1 MVAEKCLDCHR
12 PLADRIAAGE
22 GLHARPDHRRCES
35 CHIEHHGR
43 DFDLVFWGEAGR
55 DAFDHRLAGWPLEG
69 GHARAGCRDC
79 HRPEHIAGGELRAAG
94 VDLGRTFL
102 GLSTACAACH
112 EDEHRGQFAGRACA
126 DCHGMDGWRPAP
138 GFDHAATGFPLAGGH
153 AGVAC
158 AECHQEATDPAG
170 GATFRRF
177 AGVEHGAC
185 SDCHADP
192 HRGQF
197 AGRTCASCHSVEGW
211 ELVRGFDHE
220 RTRFPL
226 TGRHRQAACGECHPS
241 RRDPGTGRAS
251 RQFRGLDFDA
261 CSDCHADPHRGRL
274 GAVCSTC
281 HTTAG
286 WGGGDRTGFDHDRT
300 RFPLRGDH
308 ARLDC
313 GACHG
318 GSASGGVAVTI
329 AGRRLSGLTEAALDR
344 CATCHADPHAGQL
357 AARTGGCA
365 ECHTVDGFLPATF
378 GLEEHRATG
387 FPLEGAHRAV
397 PCDACHPK
405 VRRSELA
412 PGAGGAAGAVPP
424 LPSRRRPAAH
434 DGDALTTH
442 FRFASTRCAACHAD
456 PHGGEVDRW
465 IAAGGCE
472 SCHGMERWSEVAFD
486 HGETGFALT
495 GAHAEASCRSCH
507 GGEPA
512 GEPATL
518 GSDRLRFPGL
528 PTTCA
533 GCHGDPHAGQL
544 TDARPTSLAAL
555 PSSAC
560 TRCHHSTEKW
570 AELAFDHLRDAA
582 FALDGAH
589 ARLACAACHRRETGG
604 GVAFI
609 RYKPLPTACEG
620 CHATGQVVPRE
631 SDS

>member
-12 PLADRIAAGE
+12 PLRQRIAAGE

-43 DFDLVFWGEAGR
+43 EFDLIFWGEAGR
-55 DAFDHRLAGWPLEG
+55 DAFDHRLAGWPLQG
-69 GHARAGCRDC
+69 AHARAACRDC
-79 HRPEHIAGGELRAAG
+79 HRPEHVADPGLRAAG
-94 VDLGRTFL
+94 VDLSRTFL
-102 GLSTACAACH
+102 GLSTACTSCH
-112 EDEHRGQFAGRACA
+112 EDEHRGQFADRSCT
-126 DCHGMDGWRPAP
+126 DCHGIESWRPAP
-138 GFDHAATGFPLAGGH
+138 GFDHAETAFPLAGEH

-158 AECHQEATDPAG
+158 AGCHREARDPASG
-170 GATFRRF
+170 ETFRRF
-177 AGVEHGAC
+177 AGLEFGAC

-197 AGRTCASCHSVEGW
+197 AGRACSSCHSVEGW
-211 ELVRGFDHE
+211 DLVRGFDHD

-226 TGRHRQAACGECHPS
+226 TGRHRQTACGECHPR
-241 RRDPGTGRAS
+241 RRDPETGRTS
-251 RQFRGLDFDA
+251 RRFRGLEFGA

-274 GAVCSTC
+274 GDVCSSC

-286 WGGGDRTGFDHDRT
+286 WGSVDRAAFDHDRT

-308 ARLDC
+308 ARLEC

-318 GSASGGVAVTI
+318 GSPSGDVAVTI

-357 AARTGGCA
+357 GAHPGGCA
-365 ECHTVDGFLPATF
+365 ECHTVEGFLPATF
-378 GLEEHRATG
+378 GIDEHQATG
-387 FPLEGAHRAV
+387 FPLEGAHLAV

-405 VRRSELA
+405 VPRSELSA
-412 PGAGGAAGAVPP
+412 PDSPVEPIAAH
-424 LPSRRRPAAH
+424 RRRPTRGGAEP
-434 DGDALTTH
+434 TTR
-442 FRFASTRCAACHAD
+442 FRFASPRCAACHAD

-472 SCHGMERWSEVAFD
+472 SCHAVERWSDVTFD
-486 HGETGFALT
+486 HSVTGFALG

-507 GGEPA
+507 GAGAA
-512 GEPATL
+512 GESEGRGA
-518 GSDRLRFPGL
+518 DRLRFPGL

-533 GCHGDPHAGQL
+533 GCHGDPHLGQL
-544 TDARPTSLAAL
+544 TETRPASLAAL

-560 TRCHHSTEKW
+560 TRCHGSTESW
-570 AELAFDHLRDAA
+570 AADLAFDHRRDAA
-582 FALDGAH
+582 FVLDGAH
-589 ARLACAACHRRETGG
+589 GRLACAACHRRETAN
-604 GVAFI
+604 GVTFV

-620 CHATGQVVPRE
+620 CHAGSVSAAGSSRDLE
-631 SDS
+631 